1 MELGLAGKRALVTG
15 SSRGIGLAIAT
26 GLAEAGARICLNGRD
41 APTLEAA
48 AASLNA
54 AACIGDL
61 GNEATAQRV
70 VAGAAAALGGL
81 DILICNVGSGQS
93 VPPGQ
98 EDAAEMA
105 RVIRLNLETATNAV
119 RAARTNLKQG
129 RDAAILCI
137 SSIAGHAA
145 IGAPAGYAAAK
156 AALNTFVTTMA
167 RPLAADG
174 IRIAAISPGN
184 IYVDG
189 GTWARRQQENPAR
202 VTAMLES
209 KVPLKRFGRPEEI
222 ADLACF
228 LVSPRAA
235 FITGTVIIADGGQLA
250 G

>member
-1 MELGLAGKRALVTG
+1 
-15 SSRGIGLAIAT
+15 
-26 GLAEAGARICLNGRD
+26 
-41 APTLEAA
+41 
-48 AASLNA
+48 
-54 AACIGDL
+54 
-61 GNEATAQRV
+61 
-70 VAGAAAALGGL
+70 
-81 DILICNVGSGQS
+81 
-93 VPPGQ
+93 
-98 EDAAEMA
+98 MA

-145 IGAPAGYAAAK
+145 IGDPAGYAAAK